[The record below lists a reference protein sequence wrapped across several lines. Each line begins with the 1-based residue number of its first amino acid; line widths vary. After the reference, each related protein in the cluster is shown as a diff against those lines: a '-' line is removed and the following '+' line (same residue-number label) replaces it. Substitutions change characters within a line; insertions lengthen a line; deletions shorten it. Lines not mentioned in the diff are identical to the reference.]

1 MARSPFFE
9 ARVNRWS
16 DEKRELVI
24 DDCDLDTFEIIVG
37 YMYGLAIPGYL
48 VPAPKNQTVHEIGLP
63 PRIVQEIEKELNT
76 AANKK
81 VERLSKLLKMSDK
94 LQMMDLK
101 KETEELL
108 IKSLDCCTL
117 PISHFVT
124 LAENFDCE
132 ELLLVCAKKTT
143 SSSSLYLT
151 SFCAKLIKDKPK
163 FAASLLVAFREQ
175 GPPTFTS

>member
-9 ARVNRWS
+9 AKVNRWC

-24 DDCDLDTFEIIVG
+24 DDCDLDTFDIIVG
-37 YMYGLAIPGYL
+37 YMYELAIPGYL
-48 VPAPKNQTVHEIGLP
+48 VPAPNNHPETGITPKLAEL
-63 PRIVQEIEKELNT
+63 IEKELNT

-101 KETEELL
+101 KETEDLL

-175 GPPTFTS
+175 GPPSFTS